1 MIGPESPYM
10 EHPRLNVFSST
21 HSQSTQTNA
30 EDCSSTYP
38 LPLDLLSVEDLDG
51 YFVSRQ
57 LMLCT
62 LHLAKTTMAQGLSKN
77 VPGER
82 RERGKGGRR
91 GGKEGGKEGG
101 EVGIDTCIKPTLVAL
116 MKRQLDR

>member
-1 MIGPESPYM
+1 M

-21 HSQSTQTNA
+21 HSQSTQTETNA

-38 LPLDLLSVEDLDG
+38 LPLDFLSVEDLDG

-62 LHLAKTTMAQGLSKN
+62 LHLAKTTMAQRLSKN
-77 VPGER
+77 VPEER
-82 RERGKGGRR
+82 REGRRGGREGRR
-91 GGKEGGKEGG
+91 GGKEG
-101 EVGIDTCIKPTLVAL
+101 EVGIDTCIKSTLVGLA
-116 MKRQLDR
+116 KRQLD

>member
-1 MIGPESPYM
+1 M
-10 EHPRLNVFSST
+10 FSISR
-21 HSQSTQTNA
+21 STQTNA

-38 LPLDLLSVEDLDG
+38 LPLDFLSVEDLDG

-62 LHLAKTTMAQGLSKN
+62 LHLAKTTMAQCLSKN

-82 RERGKGGRR
+82 REGRR
-91 GGKEGGKEGG
+91 REERREGGKEGG
-101 EVGIDTCIKPTLVAL
+101 EEGG
-116 MKRQLDR
+116 REGGRRGGH

>member
-1 MIGPESPYM
+1 MI
-10 EHPRLNVFSST
+10 
-21 HSQSTQTNA
+21 
-30 EDCSSTYP
+30 

-62 LHLAKTTMAQGLSKN
+62 LHLAKTTMAQCLSKN

-82 RERGKGGRR
+82 RGEEGGRERR
-91 GGKEGGKEGG
+91 GGREGKEKGG
-101 EVGIDTCIKPTLVAL
+101 EEEKREKRWAL
-116 MKRQLDR
+116 TYV